1 MEKGIKEVNDID
13 RSAILLDL
21 AAQLRANG
29 SWTGETHIQK
39 AAYFMQELL
48 GVPSGFKFVLYRHGP
63 FSFDLRDSLNK
74 LETWGCIRTEEQPY
88 PYGAKIVEGPTSG
101 TLRTSSSVAGEY
113 AYPIEFIAEQLG
125 KAKVSELE
133 RIATALFIEFDRNV
147 RPEDRPERLVQLKP
161 HISREEAP
169 RAFERLREIRT
180 AAVAAGFHAAG
191 PRTATALG

>member
-1 MEKGIKEVNDID
+1 VNDIE

-29 SWTGETHIQK
+29 SWAGETHIQK

-48 GVPSGFKFVLYRHGP
+48 SVPSGFKFVLYWHGP

-74 LETWGCIRTEEQPY
+74 LETWGCIQTEEQPY
-88 PYGAKIVEGPTSG
+88 PYGPKIVEGPTSG
-101 TLRTSSSVAGEY
+101 KLKSVSTVPQEHAKSIQFV
-113 AYPIEFIAEQLG
+113 AQQLG

-133 RIATALFIEFDRNV
+133 RVATALFIELDPNV
-147 RPEDRPERLVQLKP
+147 SPADRPDRLVKLKP

-169 RAFERLREIRT
+169 NAFERLAGIRS
-180 AAVAAGFHAAG
+180 AARDAGFSVQG
-191 PRTATALG
+191 SNALNVGELLKRST